1 LNEKPIKNNVSI
13 TGEIDL
19 KGNITAIG
27 GLDNKILGAMKAGVE
42 TIIYPKDNHHEYEKF
57 VETHGDFSD
66 KIKFI
71 EVSKINE
78 LFTYVFV

>member
-1 LNEKPIKNNVSI
+1 
-13 TGEIDL
+13 L